1 MKNNIIRLHN
11 YLKGLTPV
19 KFIITILIM
28 EVLFNLLMGPIYIIY
43 IKSIGAVGGPLENS
57 TLDFGMFLTG
67 VTIVPLIETLIF
79 QLGTIRVLQIFFK
92 VKNKKVLML
101 ISAVAFILE
110 HRYSPIYMLFM
121 IFPGIIYA
129 YTFIIYD
136 DKKYHPYLIVATI
149 HALSNLITLSFN
161 LI

>member
-11 YLKGLTPV
+11 YLKGLEPV

-28 EVLFNLLMGPIYIIY
+28 KILFNLLMAPIGILYTTN
-43 IKSIGAVGGPLENS
+43 IGAVGGPVENS
-57 TLDFGMFLTG
+57 VANLGMFITG
-67 VTIVPLIETLIF
+67 VIIAPVIESFIF
-79 QLGTIRVLQIFFK
+79 QLGIIRILQDFLK
-92 VKNKKVLML
+92 VKNKKVIIF
-101 ISAVAFILE
+101 ISAIIFAAQ
-110 HRYSPIYMLFM
+110 HWYSPLYILLM

-136 DKKYHPYLIVATI
+136 DKDYHPYLMIVAI
-149 HALSNLITLSFN
+149 HALNNLATLSLS